1 MIPDLV
7 FISNGKDTDFTT
19 LTNSIQHPSTK
30 SSMTRC
36 TTSRKVDALTVTQ
49 HPISRINTVQMEKTQ
64 SRIRDDEEL
73 PAWLGEDLVHLA
85 GAVVVDCLEGLLGL
99 VEGEGEGC

>member
-1 MIPDLV
+1 
-7 FISNGKDTDFTT
+7 
-19 LTNSIQHPSTK
+19 
-30 SSMTRC
+30 
-36 TTSRKVDALTVTQ
+36 
-49 HPISRINTVQMEKTQ
+49 MEKTQ